1 MAEAQKAELAPI
13 IRRGSLLRSLPHP
26 VANHPG
32 NGGRPRAQ
40 QLLLIL
46 GLLHPPQHPFDG
58 GAAGGLTTL
67 TPAAGAPAAR
77 WDPTHHGAT
86 TGNATA
92 TRGGRTR
99 AARARATHTTARF
112 SKV

>member
-1 MAEAQKAELAPI
+1 M
-13 IRRGSLLRSLPHP
+13 
-26 VANHPG
+26 ANHPG
-32 NGGRPRAQ
+32 NGGGPRAQ

-46 GLLHPPQHPFDG
+46 GLLYPPQHPLDG
-58 GAAGGLTTL
+58 GVVGSLTTL

-77 WDPTHHGAT
+77 WDPTHHGTTTGTAT
-86 TGNATA
+86 T

-99 AARARATHTTARF
+99 AARAYATHATARF